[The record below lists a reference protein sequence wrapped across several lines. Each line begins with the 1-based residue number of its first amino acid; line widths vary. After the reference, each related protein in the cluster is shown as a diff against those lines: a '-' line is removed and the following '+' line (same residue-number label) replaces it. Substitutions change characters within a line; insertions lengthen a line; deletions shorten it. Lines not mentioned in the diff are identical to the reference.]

1 MNLYFILI
9 HYTRILLL
17 IISINLT
24 KAYIVIPLY
33 SLPKNANIS
42 SSYELITKMMPLNLY
57 SLAKIGSPP
66 QILELTI
73 SEEDII
79 FSIRKN
85 KCLLKSYY
93 FNKSLSKTFKQN
105 STNIFYESYAA
116 QDYFYIDNN
125 YNNIEI
131 KNLGFILEKENND
144 NNNKYNCAILTLNL
158 FRNNVANNDYNFFY
172 ELKKL
177 GYINNYVWRIKYI
190 EDKIEKKD
198 NIEGYSIIGEYP
210 HEYEKEKYSILNLRS
225 SMNDMNEKGW
235 NLEFKNITIISN
247 DGNINKIT
255 TLSHYMKGIISF
267 SNNYIIGTEEY
278 KSKIDSI
285 FFSQYIQKNIC
296 NNDYTVSHYILLTCK
311 KSENFNINNIKQ
323 FPSLNF
329 YHLLYNFTFTFTG
342 EDLFLEKNGIY
353 YFLIIFD
360 RYDYRSW
367 TFGSLFLKKYQ
378 LIFEHNSKKICFY
391 INKNKQKE
399 KNDDN
404 IYFYN
409 TKILIIILSSIAVAS
424 FVIGI
429 IIGKIKFKNKKNK
442 KANELDN
449 DYFIKNSN
457 KNFNKCINDSDEITN
472 ETDDN
477 IN

>member
-1 MNLYFILI
+1 
-9 HYTRILLL
+9 
-17 IISINLT
+17 
-24 KAYIVIPLY
+24 
-33 SLPKNANIS
+33 
-42 SSYELITKMMPLNLY
+42 MMPLNLY

-144 NNNKYNCAILTLNL
+144 NNNKYNCAILALNL
-158 FRNNVANNDYNFFY
+158 FRNNIANNDYNFFY

-177 GYINNYVWRIKYI
+177 GYINNYVWSIKYI
-190 EDKIEKKD
+190 EDKNEKKD
-198 NIEGYSIIGEYP
+198 NIEGYLIIGEYP

-296 NNDYTVSHYILLTCK
+296 NNDYTVSHYILFTCK
-311 KSENFNINNIKQ
+311 KSENFNINNII
-323 FPSLNF
+323 
-329 YHLLYNFTFTFTG
+329 LL
-342 EDLFLEKNGIY
+342 LLLQAK
-353 YFLIIFD
+353 
-360 RYDYRSW
+360 
-367 TFGSLFLKKYQ
+367 
-378 LIFEHNSKKICFY
+378 
-391 INKNKQKE
+391 
-399 KNDDN
+399 
-404 IYFYN
+404 IYF
-409 TKILIIILSSIAVAS
+409 
-424 FVIGI
+424 
-429 IIGKIKFKNKKNK
+429 
-442 KANELDN
+442 
-449 DYFIKNSN
+449 
-457 KNFNKCINDSDEITN
+457 
-472 ETDDN
+472 
-477 IN
+477 